1 MIGCEDRGFWRRG
14 VGIAMARASTLVTVT
29 AICAAIGIAWA
40 QDSSAPAPIQL
51 PGIASPPQAEPSAPE
66 SPSLPTTNSG
76 ESPPAAPMPLSSP
89 GPGGGAAG
97 SPSGQTFD
105 GTQALRGTSSAE
117 EAPLDLGVKPPSG
130 DETAPATG
138 AEPGEDSLIAPAEQ
152 RHELHPSWPAAVL
165 RGLNKVTARV
175 TIVQAPIGTPVMF
188 GRLEITARYCYK
200 RPPEEPP
207 EVTAYFEIAD
217 KRAKDPKLARV
228 FSGWMFA
235 SSPGLSGLE
244 HPTYDV
250 WLIDCKASTPEIDF
264 GSAPKTPAPKE
275 LDAKQPDKRQR

>member
-1 MIGCEDRGFWRRG
+1 
-14 VGIAMARASTLVTVT
+14 MARATTLVTVT

-51 PGIASPPQAEPSAPE
+51 PGIASPPQAEPTVPEAAPLAD
-66 SPSLPTTNSG
+66 PGAL
-76 ESPPAAPMPLSSP
+76 PPAGPMPLSSAP
-89 GPGGGAAG
+89 SEG
-97 SPSGQTFD
+97 SQP
-105 GTQALRGTSSAE
+105 LRGTSSAE
-117 EAPLDLGVKPPSG
+117 EAPLDLGVKPSPPPG
-130 DETAPATG
+130 DENTPASG
-138 AEPGEDSLIAPAEQ
+138 AEVGDDSLIAPSEQ
-152 RHELHPSWPAAVL
+152 RHALQPSWPAAVL
-165 RGLNKVTARV
+165 RGLDKVTARV
-175 TIVQAPIGTPVMF
+175 TIVQAPIGEAVMF

-235 SSPGLSGLE
+235 SSPGLHGLE

-275 LDAKQPDKRQR
+275 LDAKQPDKRTR